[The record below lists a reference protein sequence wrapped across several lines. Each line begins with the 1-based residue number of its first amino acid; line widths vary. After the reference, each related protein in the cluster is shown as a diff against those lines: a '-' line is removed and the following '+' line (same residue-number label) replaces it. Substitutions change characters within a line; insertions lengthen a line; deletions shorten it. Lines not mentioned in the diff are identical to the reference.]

1 MSIGII
7 NWNMKEFVDS
17 YQSKLKDNL
26 LKEKQ
31 HDIQWWR
38 DLLKALDLS
47 IDTDNITFR
56 DNVAYTSTSNGK
68 SSNKESDVII
78 KIDPRNPV
86 LIEDK
91 GSDVDLDKPEHR
103 SSFDNVS
110 RMVTPFQQ
118 VWDYYDLYVKSTGCN
133 AKYIITTN
141 FHTIR
146 VYDMSHGG
154 PQGLIKSKEA
164 KTNKNII
171 DAYIP
176 NFIFTFDGDN
186 DNNPSSRKNNGEM
199 PKPLDIRNDD
209 NATMLRRILSGKDVP
224 DAEAT
229 SKQIAEAMVSIRDEI
244 LNYIVKSKLNQTSVS
259 NSDINAYNEFINA
272 VILLMFMGR
281 SGILSSE
288 SDNPDDSEF
297 EKWLSN
303 TDSLI
308 TNNNF
313 KPENAFKRLFTWL
326 GADNESRSHL
336 DSMVFEQFIG
346 AVAGSGYYFKPI
358 CGYPFVN
365 DANNNTVIKVPP
377 IPVEVYQKIKRAYLD
392 YNWQNIDA
400 ALFGSMQED
409 LLNDVKILET
419 VNNTANN
426 SHIKVST
433 GSGLTRK
440 QGGIHWTAK
449 QYIHSVI
456 DPLFLDDLQA
466 KVSNVINPKST
477 VYSKTHTI
485 NSIQVDENGNTIS
498 IDVNANPTVNEQI
511 ERIQQVHA
519 ELASIRL
526 FDPAC
531 GSGNFLTESYQSL
544 RHLENLLLKRLAK
557 LGCQITQ
564 DDILVSTD
572 SFGGIEI
579 EETGV
584 NVARISMHIARL
596 IALKD
601 LANTKPGDKPIQV
614 DYYADWARADGFI
627 RNRIVK
633 DNALRM
639 DWNSIMPAHANKYLL
654 IKKRQHNNTIYF
666 EPYTDYY
673 NGNLSTLPQVG
684 STLVDES
691 HGNVSVDYI
700 AVKTVQD
707 VMVIGNPPFVSA
719 VNRSDTQT
727 SELSDVMGDDYYG
740 YTDYCA
746 GWLYKSA
753 DYIKHASDASFTLI
767 TTSGLVTGR
776 SAINVIQPLIDKH
789 NVHMKFARTK
799 FSWNDSSNK
808 FDTSKAQ
815 VDVVVTSWVNNDAN
829 TGKIKN
835 CRIYNALNE
844 SYTSVNTI
852 DSYLKSNSNLK
863 VVKSTNPI
871 SNNIIKAIKGFEADD
886 NGTLT
891 ITTDDELNEALN
903 DTVIKNHPEFL
914 LRCINGQWLLTGS
927 SPSHFLW
934 LKDSTKEDRDN
945 SPFISKHVEA
955 CRNYR
960 CNQASKSGSAFRL
973 KDTPWLTVTYT
984 RYNGLFLAIPE
995 TFSAKYHHVMG
1006 DYFYSNKVIC
1016 KHGTYSINSSD
1027 MMQYSLIQSTMY
1039 IEWLNLVSGKL
1050 AVSSSYR
1057 LSPTLSW
1064 HTFPVPNDL
1073 SASMHAKL
1081 HAAGKRIMIALTDD
1095 PIGSLQLVVD
1105 KLHASANDVYTNVNI
1120 SAHINENGLP
1130 DDVAWGVLDNV
1141 DDEAFIRLMI
1151 GRRTRS
1157 LSDLNDSMPSILKSA
1172 YEYNDKLV
1180 DECIVNNAY
1189 TKYNTKYG
1197 SAWDALIDD
1206 RLFNEHLE
1214 LIKYPLD
1221 SNGRVDC
1228 LSKAYQNMTATTAT
1242 SK

>member
-7 NWNMKEFVDS
+7 NWNMKAFVDS
-17 YQSKLKDNL
+17 YEPKLKDNL

-38 DLLKALDLS
+38 DLLKALDIN
-47 IDTDNITFR
+47 IDTDNIIFR
-56 DNVAYTSTSNGK
+56 DNVAYASKNGK
-68 SSNKESDVII
+68 SSSKESDVII
-78 KIDPRNPV
+78 KIDPKNPV
-86 LIEDK
+86 LIENK

-103 SSFDNVS
+103 SSFDNTN
-110 RMVTPFQQ
+110 RMVTPLQQ
-118 VWDYYDLYVKSTGCN
+118 VWDYYDLYVKNNGCN
-133 AKYIITTN
+133 PKYIITMN

-146 VYDMSHGG
+146 VYDMSNG
-154 PQGLIKSKEA
+154 PRGLIKSKEF
-164 KTNKNII
+164 KTNKNI

-186 DNNPSSRKNNGEM
+186 DNDPSSRKNNDEM

-209 NATMLRRILSGKDVP
+209 NAAMLRRILSGKDVP
-224 DAEAT
+224 DAEIT

-244 LNYIVKSKLNQTSVS
+244 LNYIVKSKLNQTSI
-259 NSDINAYNEFINA
+259 NNADINAYNEFINA
-272 VILLMFMGR
+272 IVLLMFMGR
-281 SGILSSE
+281 SGILSE

-303 TDSLI
+303 TENSI
-308 TNNNF
+308 TNNNA

-358 CGYPFVN
+358 CGDPFIN
-365 DANNNTVIKVPP
+365 DATNNTVINVPP
-377 IPVEVYQKIKRAYLD
+377 IPVEVFQKIKQSYID

-409 LLNDVKILET
+409 LLNDVKILDDT
-419 VNNTANN
+419 SNT
-426 SHIKVST
+426 HIKVST
-433 GSGLTRK
+433 SSGLTRK

-477 VYSKTHTI
+477 IYSKTHTI
-485 NSIQVDENGNTIS
+485 NSTQVDENGNTIS
-498 IDVNANPTVNEQI
+498 IDVNANPTIREQI
-511 ERIQQVHA
+511 EKIQQVHA

-601 LANTKPGDKPIQV
+601 LANTKPGDAPVKV
-614 DYYADWARADGFI
+614 DYYADWAKSDGFI

-633 DNALRM
+633 DNSLRM
-639 DWNSIMPAHANKYLL
+639 DWNDIMPAHASKYIW
-654 IKKRQHNNTIYF
+654 IKKRQYNNTISF
-666 EPYTDYY
+666 ESYTDDYD
-673 NGNLSTLPQVG
+673 GNHNHLPQVG
-684 STLVDES
+684 SMLADES
-691 HGNVSVDYI
+691 HGNVMVDYI
-700 AVKTVQD
+700 AVKPVQD

-719 VNRSDTQT
+719 VNRSDEQT
-727 SELSDVMGDDYYG
+727 SELVDLMGDDYQG
-740 YTDYCA
+740 FTDYCA
-746 GWLYKSA
+746 AWLYKSA
-753 DYIKHASDASFTLI
+753 DYIKPASDASFTLI
-767 TTSGLVTGR
+767 TTAGLVMGQ
-776 SAINVIQPLIDKH
+776 SAMKVIQPLIDKH
-789 NVHMKFARTK
+789 NVHMQFARTK
-799 FSWNDSSNK
+799 FSWNDSSNN
-808 FDTSKAQ
+808 FDTSKAL
-815 VDVVVTSWVNNDAN
+815 VDVVVTSWVNGVN

-835 CRIYNALNE
+835 CRIYDALNK
-844 SYTSVNTI
+844 SYTNVNAI
-852 DSYLKSNSNLK
+852 DSYLRSNNNLR
-863 VVKSTNPI
+863 VVKSTDPI
-871 SNNIIKAIKGFEADD
+871 SNNIIKAIKGFEAND

-891 ITTDDELNEALN
+891 ITDDELNEALN
-903 DTVIKNHPEFL
+903 DTVIKNHPEFIVK
-914 LRCINGQWLLTGS
+914 CINSQWLLTGS
-927 SPSHFLW
+927 NSQYFLW
-934 LKDSTKEDRDN
+934 LKDSTQLDRDN

-955 CRNYR
+955 CRKYR
-960 CNQASKSGSAFRL
+960 CNQTSKSSHAAKL
-973 KDTPWLTVTYT
+973 KDTPWLTEPFINPT
-984 RYNGLFLAIPE
+984 GLFLAIPK
-995 TFSAKYHHVMG
+995 TFSTKYHHVMG
-1006 DYFYSNKVIC
+1006 DYFDSNKAVC
-1016 KHGTYSINSSD
+1016 RNSAYLINSSD
-1027 MMQYSLIQSTMY
+1027 MMQYSLIQSAMY
-1039 IEWLNLVSGKL
+1039 YEWLNLVGGKMRS
-1050 AVSSSYR
+1050 VGYN

-1073 SASMHAKL
+1073 SSSMRARLRAS
-1081 HAAGKRIMIALTDD
+1081 GKRIMIALTDD
-1095 PIGSLQLVVD
+1095 PAGSLQLVVD
-1105 KLHASANDVYTNVNI
+1105 KLHAYDKYASMNI
-1120 SAHINENGLP
+1120 SAHISENGLP
-1130 DDVAWGVLDNV
+1130 DDVAWGVLDDV
-1141 DDEAFIRLMI
+1141 DDEAFIRLMM

-1189 TKYNTKYG
+1189 TKYNTKNG

-1228 LSKAYQNMTATTAT
+1228 LSKAYQNMTATTTT

>member
-7 NWNMKEFVDS
+7 NWNMKSFVDS
-17 YQSKLKDNL
+17 YEPKLKDNL

-31 HDIQWWR
+31 HDIQWWK
-38 DLLKALDLS
+38 DLLKALDIN
-47 IDTDNITFR
+47 IDTDNIVFR
-56 DNVAYTSTSNGK
+56 DNVAYTSNNGK
-68 SSNKESDVII
+68 LSNKESDVII
-78 KIDPRNPV
+78 KIDSKNPV
-86 LIEDK
+86 LIENK

-103 SSFDNVS
+103 SSFDNPN
-110 RMVTPFQQ
+110 RMVTPLQQ
-118 VWDYYDLYVKSTGCN
+118 VIDYYDLYVKNNGCN
-133 AKYIITTN
+133 PKYLITMN

-146 VYDMSHGG
+146 VYDMSHGTR
-154 PQGLIKSKEA
+154 GLIRSKES
-164 KTNKNII
+164 KTNKNI
-171 DAYIP
+171 DAFIP

-186 DNNPSSRKNNGEM
+186 DNDPSTRKNNGEM

-224 DAEAT
+224 DAEIT

-244 LNYIVKSKLNQTSVS
+244 LNYIVKSKLNQTSIS
-259 NSDINAYNEFINA
+259 NADINAYNEFINA
-272 VILLMFMGR
+272 IILLMFMGR
-281 SGILSSE
+281 SGILSE

-303 TDSLI
+303 TENLI
-308 TNNNF
+308 TNNNA
-313 KPENAFKRLFTWL
+313 KPEKAFKRLFTWL
-326 GADNESRSHL
+326 GADNESRLHL
-336 DSMVFEQFIG
+336 DDMVFEQFIG

-358 CGYPFVN
+358 CGYPFIN
-365 DANNNTVIKVPP
+365 DATNNTVIKIPP
-377 IPVEVYQKIKRAYLD
+377 IPVEVYQKIKQSYID

-419 VNNTANN
+419 ASNAVNN

-433 GSGLTRK
+433 SSGLTRK

-477 VYSKTHTI
+477 IYSKTHTI
-485 NSIQVDENGNTIS
+485 NSTQVDENGNTIS
-498 IDVNANPTVNEQI
+498 IDVNANPTISEQI
-511 ERIQQVHA
+511 EKIQQVHA

-601 LANTKPGDKPIQV
+601 LANTKPGDAPIRV
-614 DYYADWARADGFI
+614 DYYADWAKSDGFI

-633 DNALRM
+633 DNSLRM
-639 DWNSIMPAHANKYLL
+639 DWNSIMPAHVSKYIW
-654 IKKRQHNNTIYF
+654 IKKRQYNNTIYF
-666 EPYTDYY
+666 DSYTDDYD
-673 NGNLSTLPQVG
+673 GNPNHLPQVG
-684 STLVDES
+684 SMLADES
-691 HGNVSVDYI
+691 QGNMVVDYI
-700 AVKTVQD
+700 AVKPVRD
-707 VMVIGNPPFVSA
+707 VMVIGNPPFISKI
-719 VNRSDTQT
+719 NRSDEQT
-727 SELSDVMGDDYYG
+727 SELADVMGDDYYG

-746 GWLYKSA
+746 AWLYKSA
-753 DYIKHASDASFTLI
+753 DYIKPASDASFTLI
-767 TTSGLVTGR
+767 TTSGLVMGQ
-776 SAINVIQPLIDKH
+776 SAMNVIQPLIDNH

-799 FSWNDSSNK
+799 FKWDNSSND
-808 FDTSKAQ
+808 FDTSKAG
-815 VDVVVTSWVNNDAN
+815 VDVVVTSWVNGVNN
-829 TGKIKN
+829 GKVKN
-835 CRIYNALNE
+835 CRIYDALNK
-844 SYTSVNTI
+844 SYTSVNAI
-852 DSYLKSNSNLK
+852 DSYLRSNSNLK

-871 SNNIIKAIKGFEADD
+871 SNNIIKATNGFSAAD

-891 ITTDDELNEALN
+891 ITDDELNEALN
-903 DTVIKNHPEFL
+903 DTVIRNHPEFL
-914 LRCINGQWLLTGS
+914 VRCINSQWLLTGS
-927 SPSHFLW
+927 SSQYFLW

-955 CRNYR
+955 CRKYR
-960 CNQASKSGSAFRL
+960 CGQTGKASDAARL
-973 KDTPWLTVTYT
+973 KDTPWLSRTFDKPT
-984 RYNGLFLAIPE
+984 GLFLAIPL
-995 TFSAKYHHVMG
+995 TFSTKYHHVMG
-1006 DYFYSNKVIC
+1006 DYFDSNKAAC
-1016 KHGTYSINSSD
+1016 RNSAYLINSSD

-1050 AVSSSYR
+1050 RGAGYR
-1057 LSPTLSW
+1057 FSTFSW

-1073 SASMHAKL
+1073 SSSMIARL
-1081 HAAGKRIMIALTDD
+1081 RAAGKRIMIALTDD
-1095 PIGSLQLVVD
+1095 PAGSLQLVVD
-1105 KLHASANDVYTNVNI
+1105 KLHASVNDVYANVNI
-1120 SAHINENGLP
+1120 SAHINNDGLP
-1130 DDVAWGVLDNV
+1130 DDVAWGVLDDV
-1141 DDEAFIRLMI
+1141 DDEAFIRLMM

-1157 LSDLNDSMPSILKSA
+1157 LSDLNDDMPSILKSA

-1180 DECIVNNAY
+1180 DKCIVNNAY
-1189 TKYNTKYG
+1189 TNYNTKNG
-1197 SAWDALIDD
+1197 SAWDALTDD

-1228 LSKAYQNMTATTAT
+1228 LSKAYQNMTATT

>member
-1 MSIGII
+1 
-7 NWNMKEFVDS
+7 MKAFVDS
-17 YQSKLKDNL
+17 YESKLKDNL

-31 HDIQWWR
+31 HDIQWWK
-38 DLLKALDLS
+38 DLLKPLDIN
-47 IDTDNITFR
+47 IDTDNIIFR
-56 DNVAYTSTSNGK
+56 DNVSYTSNGK
-68 SSNKESDVII
+68 SSSKESDVII
-78 KIDPRNPV
+78 KIDPKNPV
-86 LIEDK
+86 LIENK

-103 SSFDNVS
+103 SSFDNTN
-110 RMVTPFQQ
+110 RMVTPLQQ
-118 VWDYYDLYVKSTGCN
+118 VLDYYDLYVKNNGCN
-133 AKYIITTN
+133 AKYLITTN

-146 VYDMSHGG
+146 VYDMSNG
-154 PQGLIKSKEA
+154 PRGLIKSKEF
-164 KTNKNII
+164 KTNKNI

-176 NFIFTFDGDN
+176 NFIFTFDGDGDN
-186 DNNPSSRKNNGEM
+186 DPSSRKNASEM
-199 PKPLDIRNDD
+199 PRPLDIRNDD

-224 DAEAT
+224 DAEIT

-244 LNYIVKSKLNQTSVS
+244 LNYIVKSKLNQTSIS
-259 NSDINAYNEFINA
+259 NADINAYNEFINA
-272 VILLMFMGR
+272 IVLLMFMGR
-281 SGILSSE
+281 SGILSE

-303 TDSLI
+303 TESLI
-308 TNNNF
+308 TNNNA
-313 KPENAFKRLFTWL
+313 KPEKAFKRLFTWL

-336 DSMVFEQFIG
+336 DDMVFEQFIG

-358 CGYPFVN
+358 CGYPFIN
-365 DANNNTVIKVPP
+365 DNTNNTVIKIPP
-377 IPVEVYQKIKRAYLD
+377 IPVEVYQKIKQAYID

-409 LLNDVKILET
+409 LLNDVKILDDT
-419 VNNTANN
+419 SNT
-426 SHIKVST
+426 HIKVST

-477 VYSKTHTI
+477 IYSKTHTI
-485 NSIQVDENGNTIS
+485 NSTQVDENGNTIS
-498 IDVNANPTVNEQI
+498 IDVNANPTVSEQI
-511 ERIQQVHA
+511 EKIQQVHA

-601 LANTKPGDKPIQV
+601 LANTKPGDAPIRV
-614 DYYADWARADGFI
+614 DYYADWAKSDGFI

-633 DNALRM
+633 DNSLRM
-639 DWNSIMPAHANKYLL
+639 DWNNIMPAHANRYIW

-666 EPYTDYY
+666 DSYTDDYD
-673 NGNLSTLPQVG
+673 GNPNHLPQVG
-684 STLVDES
+684 SMLADES
-691 HGNVSVDYI
+691 QGNVMVDYI
-700 AVKTVQD
+700 AVKPVHD
-707 VMVIGNPPFVSA
+707 VIIIGNPPFISA
-719 VNRSDTQT
+719 VNRSDEQS
-727 SELSDVMGDDYYG
+727 SELADVMGDDYYG
-740 YTDYCA
+740 HTDYCA
-746 GWLYKSA
+746 AWLYKSA
-753 DYIKHASDASFTLI
+753 DYIKPASDASFTFI
-767 TTSGLVTGR
+767 TTSGLVMGQ
-776 SAINVIQPLIDKH
+776 SAMKVIQPLIDKH
-789 NVHMKFARTK
+789 NVHMQFARTK
-799 FSWNDSSNK
+799 FNWNNSS
-808 FDTSKAQ
+808 FDTSKAN
-815 VDVVVTSWVNNDAN
+815 VDVVVTSWVNGVNN
-829 TGKIKN
+829 GKVKN
-835 CRIYNALNE
+835 CRIYDALNE
-844 SYTSVNTI
+844 SYISVNAI
-852 DSYLKSNSNLK
+852 DSHLKNNNNLR
-863 VVKSTNPI
+863 VVKSTDPI
-871 SNNIIKAIKGFEADD
+871 SNNIIKALLGFFAID

-891 ITTDDELNEALN
+891 ITDDELSEALN

-914 LRCINGQWLLTGS
+914 VRCVNAQQLLTGS
-927 SPSHFLW
+927 EFQYFLW

-960 CNQASKSGSAFRL
+960 CSQTGKSSHAAKL
-973 KDTPWLTVTYT
+973 KDTPWLTDSFIKPT
-984 RYNGLFLAIPE
+984 GLFLAIPR
-995 TFSAKYHHVMG
+995 TFSIKYHHVMC
-1006 DYFYSNKVIC
+1006 DYFDSNKTLCRDGIC
-1016 KHGTYSINSSD
+1016 SINSSD
-1027 MMQYSLIQSTMY
+1027 MMQYALIQSTMY
-1039 IEWLNLVSGKL
+1039 IEWLNLVGGKMRS
-1050 AVSSSYR
+1050 AGYR

-1073 SASMHAKL
+1073 SASMHTKL
-1081 HAAGKRIMIALTDD
+1081 RASGKRIMIALTDD
-1095 PIGSLQLVVD
+1095 PSGSLQLVVD
-1105 KLHASANDVYTNVNI
+1105 KLHADANDAYANVNI
-1120 SAHINENGLP
+1120 SNHINENGLP

-1141 DDEAFIRLMI
+1141 DDEAFIRLMM

-1157 LSDLNDSMPSILKSA
+1157 LSDLNDDMPSILKSA

-1180 DECIVNNAY
+1180 DKCIVNNAY
-1189 TKYNTKYG
+1189 TNYNTKTS

-1221 SNGRVDC
+1221 SKGRVDC
-1228 LSKAYQNMTATTAT
+1228 LSKAYQNMTATTA